1 MSKIEVFV
9 WFTVNCPT
17 FIIYP
22 GNFKSTLLLRPT
34 LPFIWHLR
42 VVTFFFKIV
51 YSTKYFE
58 KNNTVSKNP
67 LRCFIFN
74 FLYLPTVFQIIDPF
88 KIATKKS
95 SGKFSLRMR
104 KGKCCKLSRCRQFV
118 LDSKCACFVSWWE

>member
-1 MSKIEVFV
+1 MSKKEVFV

-58 KNNTVSKNP
+58 KNNTVSKKSVEVFHFQFFIPPDGLSNYRSFQNP
-67 LRCFIFN
+67 DEEEFGKIFS
-74 FLYLPTVFQIIDPF
+74 TH
-88 KIATKKS
+88 A
-95 SGKFSLRMR
+95 
-104 KGKCCKLSRCRQFV
+104 
-118 LDSKCACFVSWWE
+118 